1 MLCAVWRDRVAPRI
15 TLMLLNRVRTGRLYY
30 GWVML
35 WAVSLT
41 EVVSWGILYYAYS
54 VFVAPMARDLAVDQL
69 AIATGYAIALLSN
82 GAAAPLVGW
91 WLDRYGARGLMTAGS
106 IGGCVLVLLWSQVT
120 TPLQLYLVMAGIG
133 VASAAVLYEP
143 AFAIVAAWFRRERGR
158 ALQVLTFFGAW
169 ASFIFIPLA
178 GWLVD
183 QLGWRAALLAL
194 AAILALTI
202 PPHALIIRRRPADL
216 GLAPDGDPPTT
227 TAVAPAEPAV
237 RPRAALRQRR
247 FWLLGGA
254 FAASGFATVAMTVH
268 LIPYLLT
275 RGESLTVASSIAGLH
290 GMMSLLGRLLIG
302 PLGERWPRWLVTAGL
317 FAMQIAGLLAL
328 VAFSHTA
335 AAVVYIALFGAGAG
349 TQTIMRAA
357 LIAEQYGSA
366 NYGLISGWQNVLL
379 TVARTAAPVGAGALI
394 GLIGYHGMLW
404 CLIGL
409 LAGGMA
415 LLAMV
420 GQRNV

>member
-1 MLCAVWRDRVAPRI
+1 
-15 TLMLLNRVRTGRLYY
+15 MLLNRLLAGRLYY

-35 WAVSLT
+35 WAVSFT
-41 EVVSWGILYYAYS
+41 EVISWGILYYAYS
-54 VFVAPMARDLAVDQL
+54 VFVLPMARDLAVDQL
-69 AIATGYAIALLSN
+69 TIATGYAIALLSN
-82 GAAAPLVGW
+82 GVAAPFVGW

-106 IGGCVLVLLWSQVT
+106 IGGCVLLLVWAQVT

-133 VASAAVLYEP
+133 VVCAAVLYEP
-143 AFAIVAAWFRRERGR
+143 AFTIVATWFRRERGR

-169 ASFIFIPLA
+169 ASLIFIPLA

-202 PPHALIIRRRPADL
+202 PPHALMIRRWPADL
-216 GLAPDGDPPTT
+216 GLTPDGDPLTT
-227 TAVAPAEPAV
+227 AAVAPAEPAV
-237 RPRAALRQRR
+237 RPRAVLRQRR

-268 LIPYLLT
+268 LIPYLLA

-317 FAMQIAGLLAL
+317 F
-328 VAFSHTA
+328 T
-335 AAVVYIALFGAGAG
+335 
-349 TQTIMRAA
+349 
-357 LIAEQYGSA
+357 
-366 NYGLISGWQNVLL
+366 
-379 TVARTAAPVGAGALI
+379 
-394 GLIGYHGMLW
+394 
-404 CLIGL
+404 
-409 LAGGMA
+409 
-415 LLAMV
+415 
-420 GQRNV
+420 